1 MILRLD
7 DYEASGREILYE
19 RREAGRDEIYGRKT
33 EFQCVL
39 KRDEI
44 STVGGLGKISIYLQ
58 R

>member
-1 MILRLD
+1 MITRL
-7 DYEASGREILYE
+7 AGVKLYE
-19 RREAGRDEIYGRKT
+19 RREAGRDEICGRKT

-44 STVGGLGKISIYLQ
+44 STAGGLGKISIYLQ